1 MKYLALQQRRQGKCR
16 LRNDLLAAWD
26 FFKATLTAAM
36 GLPATLVTQLKA
48 VSEQG
53 PNTEWPQ
60 LELLSKLPSSPKVI
74 LFPFIYFFNHLA
86 VKFNIS
92 N

>member
-1 MKYLALQQRRQGKCR
+1 MKYLALQQRCQGKYR
-16 LRNDLLAAWD
+16 LRNDLLGAWD
-26 FFKATLTAAM
+26 FFKATDGCYGVTCHAM
-36 GLPATLVTQLKA
+36 TQLKA

>member
-1 MKYLALQQRRQGKCR
+1 
-16 LRNDLLAAWD
+16 
-26 FFKATLTAAM
+26 M
-36 GLPATLVTQLKA
+36 GLPATPVTQLKA
-48 VSEQG
+48 VSEQC
-53 PNTEWPQ
+53 PNAKWPQ

-74 LFPFIYFFNHLA
+74 LSSFMYFFKHLA